1 MMLNLHN
8 NMLAINRTKI
18 IIEILHNVRAICMQ
32 YFSKYYS
39 NFIFCGHRNIATIL
53 QQCFYE
59 YIAIFQNNIAAILLL

>member
-1 MMLNLHN
+1 MMLNSHN

-39 NFIFCGHRNIATIL
+39 NFIFCGHRNIAIL